1 MLLFYFFG
9 EKKTQK
15 TTREKVKSS
24 VHGPTGLVE
33 LRDEISAAVQWSM
46 RRLMATGKE
55 RKIQKLFIL
64 SVYDF

>member
-15 TTREKVKSS
+15 TTWQKVKAL

-33 LRDEISAAVQWSM
+33 LRDENSVVVQWSV
-46 RRLMATGKE
+46 RRLMTTGKE
-55 RKIQKLFIL
+55 RKIRK
-64 SVYDF
+64 